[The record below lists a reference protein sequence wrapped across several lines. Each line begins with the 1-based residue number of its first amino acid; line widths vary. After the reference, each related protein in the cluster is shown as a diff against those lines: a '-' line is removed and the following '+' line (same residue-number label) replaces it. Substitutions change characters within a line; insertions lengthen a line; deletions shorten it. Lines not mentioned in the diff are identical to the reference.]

1 MKKHFVHQKIIKS
14 MEKGRK
20 KIQSKKK
27 KKGSFIRTYFQCEQ
41 LKIGYCKGKHN

>member
-20 KIQSKKK
+20 KIQNKKK
-27 KKGSFIRTYFQCEQ
+27 NVHLLEPVF
-41 LKIGYCKGKHN
+41 NVNN